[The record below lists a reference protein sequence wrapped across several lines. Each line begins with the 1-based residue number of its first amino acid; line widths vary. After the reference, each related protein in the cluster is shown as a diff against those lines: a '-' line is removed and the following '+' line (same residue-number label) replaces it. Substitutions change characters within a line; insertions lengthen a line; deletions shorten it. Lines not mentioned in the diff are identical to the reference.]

1 MSIDK
6 MSKVWYN
13 GNSGPRERGPG
24 DEIGGRL
31 KRVSF
36 SNPYP

>member
-24 DEIGGRL
+24 DEIGGYAE
-31 KRVSF
+31 KG
-36 SNPYP
+36 